1 MEYQIEI
8 LYYKSNNNIRFK
20 IFFIYVKLIQL
31 IKLIIVYFY
40 KIFSFKFNII
50 LNIIIPI
57 ENKLDFILNKK
68 IFINNSGDI

>member
-1 MEYQIEI
+1 M
-8 LYYKSNNNIRFK
+8 FK

-31 IKLIIVYFY
+31 IKLIIVYLY
-40 KIFSFKFNII
+40 KIFSFKLNII